1 MSQVT
6 IEIGGRNFE
15 VVCQEGEEEYLHAAA
30 AMLDEEAKKLDGG
43 GARVTESRMLLMSGL
58 LLADRTAATEEKLKS
73 FSAPAATADPETADR
88 ARDAEAKLRAAEVD
102 MTALK
107 AQLSEAQSNVSAGNS
122 DQDELIE
129 QLKSERDQ
137 AVKTLQQIVGKVQG
151 LAAAQD

>member
-6 IEIGGRNFE
+6 IKIGGRSFE

-30 AMLDEEAKKLDGG
+30 AMLDEEAQKLDGG

-58 LLADRTAATEEKLKS
+58 LLADRTAAIEEKVKTSSKS
-73 FSAPAATADPETADR
+73 TPDTESADR
-88 ARDAEAKLRAAEVD
+88 AREAEAKLRAAEAA

-107 AQLSEAQSNVSAGNS
+107 AQLSEAQNNAGADNS

-129 QLKSERDQ
+129 QHKSERDQ
-137 AVKTLQQIVGKVQG
+137 AVETLQQIVGKIQG
-151 LAAAQD
+151 LAAAEN

>member
-73 FSAPAATADPETADR
+73 VSAPASDPETADR
-88 ARDAEAKLRAAEVD
+88 AREAEAKLRAAEVD

-107 AQLSEAQSNVSAGNS
+107 AQLSEAQSNLSAGNS

-137 AVKTLQQIVGKVQG
+137 AVETLQQIVGKIQG

>member
-6 IEIGGRNFE
+6 IEIGGRSFE

-58 LLADRTAATEEKLKS
+58 LLADRTAAMEEKLKL
-73 FSAPAATADPETADR
+73 ADKPAIDPETTDR
-88 ARDAEAKLRAAEVD
+88 ARNAEAKLRAAEVD

-107 AQLSEAQSNVSAGNS
+107 AQLSEAQSKLDAGNP
-122 DQDELIE
+122 DQDDMIE
-129 QLKSERDQ
+129 QLRSERDE
-137 AVKTLQQIVGKVQG
+137 AVNTLQQIVGKIQG
-151 LAAAQD
+151 LAAAES